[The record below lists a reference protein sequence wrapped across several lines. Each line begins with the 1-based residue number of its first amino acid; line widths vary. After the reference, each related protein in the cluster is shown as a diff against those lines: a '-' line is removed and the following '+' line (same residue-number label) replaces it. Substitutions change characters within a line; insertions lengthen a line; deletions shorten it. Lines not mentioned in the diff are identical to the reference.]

1 MTVAVISR
9 ILAAAR
15 SNAVSG
21 SLMVKE
27 VRHPVMGCLL
37 YVQRSISF
45 SCP

>member
-21 SLMVKE
+21 SLMVKGSE
-27 VRHPVMGCLL
+27 ASCDGMPFVRLTL
-37 YVQRSISF
+37 YFI
-45 SCP
+45 

>member
-21 SLMVKE
+21 SLIVKKE

-37 YVQRSISF
+37 YV
-45 SCP
+45 

>member
-21 SLMVKE
+21 SLMVKRSE
-27 VRHPVMGCLL
+27 ASCDGMPFVRLTL
-37 YVQRSISF
+37 YFI
-45 SCP
+45 